1 MGSAQVGSQCCRPGC
16 VRGERTRRLSAI
28 RGGFSMTGSAPER
41 EACCVRRACVCERGR
56 REKCR
61 KATPWV
67 RLRRRPWRMRIGD
80 EGGRETR
87 HTSSGGA
94 GRVALPWRVEAVL
107 MFAVPS
113 RNSIAGK
120 RKKSARRS
128 PLLRRL
134 GRLDGADALPPCS
147 SLWCGA
153 WRAVSRPQRG
163 GGVDARRARARGIG
177 FYSRPRSWFAADGG
191 DGIWTRV
198 GLRRPLG

>member
-1 MGSAQVGSQCCRPGC
+1 
-16 VRGERTRRLSAI
+16 
-28 RGGFSMTGSAPER
+28 
-41 EACCVRRACVCERGR
+41 
-56 REKCR
+56 
-61 KATPWV
+61 
-67 RLRRRPWRMRIGD
+67 MRIGD

-163 GGVDARRARARGIG
+163 GGVMGGVLGLEESDFIADLDHGSRRTAGTASGH
-177 FYSRPRSWFAADGG
+177 
-191 DGIWTRV
+191 V
-198 GLRRPLG
+198 